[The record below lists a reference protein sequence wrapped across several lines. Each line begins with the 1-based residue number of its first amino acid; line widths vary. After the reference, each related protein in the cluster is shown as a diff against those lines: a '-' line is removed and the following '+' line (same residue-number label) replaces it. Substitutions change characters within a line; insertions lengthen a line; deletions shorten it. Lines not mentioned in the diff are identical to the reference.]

1 MDFSGQLSQ
10 IASLVAAAGGVGT
23 ASFGL
28 VDATKA
34 FRGGISNRGF
44 KCIRDAVA
52 PYMEAFALV
61 NPRDPLATIKAGWIN
76 GTAKD
81 DQKAAVK
88 SLIHL
93 GLTAATAAALV
104 KSTRGVDADALEA
117 AAKKLDAGSSLGEA
131 DIAVLGRF
139 DAIVNSQLD
148 AGFDRADQQYRNG
161 AKLLAGVISIVL
173 ALLAGWTIHSASNQA
188 VGVGFYP
195 DFFEWLLL
203 GIVATP
209 LAPVAK
215 DVVTAINA
223 AASALKPL
231 GS

>member
-34 FRGGISNRGF
+34 FSGGISHRGF

-52 PYMEAFALV
+52 PYMEPFALV

-93 GLTAATAAALV
+93 GLPAATAAALV

-139 DAIVNSQLD
+139 DAIVELATRRRLRSRRP
-148 AGFDRADQQYRNG
+148 AISERRKASRRRHFDRF
-161 AKLLAGVISIVL
+161 GVACGLDDPQRIQSGRRRRVL
-173 ALLAGWTIHSASNQA
+173 S
-188 VGVGFYP
+188 
-195 DFFEWLLL
+195 
-203 GIVATP
+203 
-209 LAPVAK
+209 
-215 DVVTAINA
+215 
-223 AASALKPL
+223 
-231 GS
+231 